1 MKNWFKNLFN
11 GSATKQAYGAL
22 TEAQFSIPK
31 LKCNGCGE
39 KIIHAL
45 SKVDGVHEVK
55 PNPADKILSVQFIPE
70 KINKKEIER
79 LLDQAG
85 FTPLSAS

>member
-1 MKNWFKNLFN
+1 MNWFTNLFK
-11 GSATKQAYGAL
+11 GSTAKQAFSGTL
-22 TEAQFSIPK
+22 TEVQFNVPK

-45 SKVDGVHEVK
+45 SKVEGVHEVK
-55 PNPADKILSVQFIPE
+55 PNPENKLLSVQFVPE
-70 KINKKEIER
+70 KINQKEIER

-85 FTPLSAS
+85 FTTA